1 MEKLSVKMEMR
12 DIKGIGNTFSW
23 TVRLTIFVNPW
34 NVKIIGVCVGY

>member
-1 MEKLSVKMEMR
+1 MEKLSIKIR

-23 TVRLTIFVNPW
+23 TVRIIIFVNPG